1 MRTSSAQ
8 NVVVVFG
15 GRSEEHAVS
24 CWSAQNVANGLK
36 DAGYTVHYVGI
47 TREGSFRRLEQVPSR
62 EQARVTDQDGEVFKP
77 YMFAEF
83 DVAFPVLHG
92 PYGEDG
98 SIQGLFASLNIPYV
112 GCGIAASA
120 VAMDKHL
127 LKDICASNGIPQS
140 PFVTVHEVDLARDEQ
155 AVIREITS
163 TFAYPLFIKPVR
175 QGSSIGIS
183 RATNDAELREGLA
196 LARKLDRTIVIE
208 PEVSNFREIECAVL
222 GLDDPLVCPPGEI
235 VKDPSAWYDFDTKYL
250 HPADVRMVA
259 DVPDGVVEATRSM
272 TKKLWAAVGMRGL
285 ARFDYF
291 LLEDGQV
298 LLNEVNTLP
307 GFTATSAYPK
317 MMEANGVRLP
327 ELVDRLVKYA
337 MEVADDESWPA

>member
-8 NVVVVFG
+8 DVVVIFG
-15 GRSEEHAVS
+15 GRSEEHSVS
-24 CWSAQNVANGLK
+24 CWSAQNVANGLVE
-36 DAGYTVHYVGI
+36 AGYQVHYVGI
-47 TREGSFRRLEQVPSR
+47 TRQGEFRRLDGVPTHEQP
-62 EQARVTDQDGEVFKP
+62 RVTNQDGEAFKP
-77 YMFAEF
+77 YQLGEF

-120 VAMDKHL
+120 VAMDKYV
-127 LKDICASNGIPQS
+127 LKEICASNGIPQN
-140 PFVTVHEVDLARDEQ
+140 PFMAVHEADLARDEQ
-155 AVIREITS
+155 KIIRDITA

-183 RATNDAELREGLA
+183 RATNERELREGLA
-196 LARKLDRTIVIE
+196 LARSLDRTILIE
-208 PEVSNFREIECAVL
+208 PEVKQFREIECAVL

-235 VKDPSAWYDFDTKYL
+235 VKAADIWYDFDTKYL
-250 HPADVRMVA
+250 HPAQVTFAA
-259 DVPDGVVEATRSM
+259 DVPDGVIEATTSI
-272 TKKLWAAVGMRGL
+272 TKKLWTAVGMRGL

-298 LLNEVNTLP
+298 LLNEVNTMP
-307 GFTATSAYPK
+307 GFTASSLYPK
-317 MMEANGVRLP
+317 MIEHHGIGLP
-327 ELVDRLVKYA
+327 ALVDRLVHYA
-337 MEVADDESWPA
+337 LDVANDESWPA

>member
-8 NVVVVFG
+8 NVVVIFG

-24 CWSAQNVANGLK
+24 CWSAANVAHGLK
-36 DAGYTVHYVGI
+36 DAGYTVSFVGI
-47 TREGSFRRLEQVPSR
+47 TREGKFRRLEALPTR
-62 EQARVTDQDGEVFKP
+62 EHPKVTDQDGEAFMP
-77 YMFAEF
+77 YQLAEF

-120 VAMDKHL
+120 VAMDKYL
-127 LKDICASNGIPQS
+127 LKEICASNGIPQN
-140 PFVTVHEVDLARDEQ
+140 PFMAVHECDLARDEQ
-155 AVIREITS
+155 AVIREIAN
-163 TFAYPLFIKPVR
+163 TFSYPLFVKPVR

-183 RATNDAELREGLA
+183 RVTNERELREALA
-196 LARKLDRTIVIE
+196 MARKLDRTILIE
-208 PEVSNFREIECAVL
+208 PEVHNFREIECAVL
-222 GLDDPLVCPPGEI
+222 GLDDPLVSPPGEI
-235 VKDPSAWYDFDTKYL
+235 KKEADVWYDFDKKYL
-250 HPADVRMVA
+250 HPAETDFMA
-259 DVPDGVVEATRSM
+259 DVPEGVIEATRSI

-307 GFTATSAYPK
+307 GFTASSLYPK
-317 MMEANGVRLP
+317 VMEANGIEMP
-327 ELVDRLVKYA
+327 ELVDRLVKFA